1 MSDVLLNAEASP
13 EAIKPG
19 VRRLNWIPLYI
30 IGAILFL
37 AALIVFWVA
46 LEKGKVAAEAPA
58 DHGSKATDFAAQVV
72 GNRTGWVSAMVLA
85 TPTPAPAPA
94 PAPSVPPQP
103 VATPAPVETGEDDA
117 RHKAFFEALFAKSA
131 VADPNIVQDQQ
142 QATQQETPAP
152 KALPPGNNEPPEGI
166 PKDPNALSSYNGTKD
181 RWTLNTHLEP
191 PLTPYIIRTGFVIP
205 ALLMSAMESELPGT
219 IIAQVSQD
227 VYDTATG
234 RYLLIPQGSRLLG
247 QYSNAIQ
254 YGQSRVFV
262 AWERIIYPDSSALDI
277 GAMPGVDEQGEAG
290 FHDQV
295 NNHFLRIFG
304 SALLMSA
311 ITGGIALSQQHYA
324 PQAGYQA
331 ANSTDVLSQA
341 LGQQLGAAT
350 SALLERN
357 LSIPPTLKIRPGL
370 RFNIIVVKDLVFEH
384 PYPVANY

>member
-1 MSDVLLNAEASP
+1 MSQPLLNAEGSP
-13 EAIKPG
+13 EAIRPG
-19 VRRLNWIPLYI
+19 VRRLNYIPLWI
-30 IGAILFL
+30 VGGILAVSAF
-37 AALIVFWVA
+37 IVWWVA
-46 LEKGKVAAEAPA
+46 LDKGKAGAPPTA
-58 DHGSKATDFAAQVV
+58 DHGAKATDYAAEIV
-72 GNRTGWVSAMVLA
+72 GNRTGWVNAMVVT
-85 TPTPAPAPA
+85 TPTPVPV
-94 PAPSVPPQP
+94 PSASPEPM
-103 VATPAPVETGEDDA
+103 ATPAPVDTGEADA
-117 RHKAFFEALFAKSA
+117 RHKAFFEALFAKSS
-131 VADPNIVQDQQ
+131 VTDPNAVQSQQ
-142 QATQQETPAP
+142 SAQEEAPVP
-152 KALPPGNNEPPEGI
+152 KALPVDNNEPPGGI
-166 PKDPNALSSYNGTKD
+166 PKDPNTLSSYNGTKD

-227 VYDTATG
+227 IYDTATG

-254 YGQSRVFV
+254 YGQSRIFV

-277 GAMPGVDEQGEAG
+277 GAMPGVDAQGEAG

-311 ITGGIALSQQHYA
+311 ITGGIALSQQHYGY
-324 PQAGYQA
+324 QAGYQA
-331 ANSTDVLSQA
+331 ANSTDILSQA

-384 PYPVANY
+384 PYPVVNY